1 VLVLLCLVALAA
13 APKPTQANGHRFF
26 VGFSEDLPK
35 KIGTAAARPAERLGA
50 SAFRVTLMWAP
61 GETRL
66 RTSEAKQLGRAVRGT
81 KGMRLVLAVYAFPGT
96 RRAPIDEGGRNQYCA
111 YTADALRRFPSIRDV
126 VIWNEPNKSLFWSP
140 QLTGDPWDAAPLA
153 YEALLARCW
162 DVLHAA
168 RPGVNVIGFALSST
182 GNDDARSHSPGSFIR
197 LVGDAYRTSGRTRPL
212 FDTVGHH
219 PYGRDSRERPWRRHV
234 GSTTIALGD
243 WNKLMYNLREAFRGT
258 AQPIPGEKG
267 VSIWY
272 MEYGVE
278 TRVDPARRRSYR
290 QHERAQVLPDV
301 ALRPDS
307 ADPSVTSGAPDQG
320 TQVLD
325 AIRLAA
331 CQPYVGAI
339 FNFLLVDESR
349 LGGWQSGVYYA
360 DRTPKRSYGAFREA
374 ISEASAGA
382 VDCDRLK
389 GGRPSADFTPP
400 DPPDELAVVLR
411 PAEVE
416 LTWAEV
422 PDAVSYEIYRDGTC
436 LGHTRAALWIGER
449 PRYDSLF
456 TVRPVDAAGNLGE
469 SSVPAVVGG
478 RRKTP

>member
-1 VLVLLCLVALAA
+1 VRVVLRRLVLVLLCLAALCAA
-13 APKPTQANGHRFF
+13 AGRTQASTHRFF

-35 KIGTAAARPAERLGA
+35 KVGPAAARPAERLGA

-61 GETRL
+61 GER
-66 RTSEAKQLGRAVRGT
+66 RVSARDAGQIARAVRGT

-96 RRAPIDEGGRNQYCA
+96 RRAPLDPGGRDQYCA
-111 YTADALRRFPSIRDV
+111 YAADALHRFPSIRDV
-126 VIWNEPNKSLFWSP
+126 VIWNEPNKALFWSP
-140 QLTGDPWDAAPLA
+140 QLTGDPWDAAPIA
-153 YEALLARCW
+153 YEALLARCY

-168 RPGVNVIGFALSST
+168 RRNVNVIGFALSSP
-182 GNDDARSHSPGSFIR
+182 GNFIR
-197 LVGDAYRTSGRTRPL
+197 LVGDAYRESGRTRPL

-243 WNKLMYNLREAFRGT
+243 WNKLMWNLREAFRGT

-278 TRVDPARRRSYR
+278 TSVDRTRRRAYR
-290 QHERAQVLPDV
+290 AREHAQVLPDV
-301 ALRPDS
+301 ALTPDS
-307 ADPSVTSGAPDQG
+307 ADPAVTSGAPDQS

-349 LGGWQSGVYYA
+349 LTGWQSGVYYA

-374 ISEASAGA
+374 IAEATTGG

-389 GGRPSADFTPP
+389 GGRPSPDFTPP
-400 DPPDELAVVLR
+400 DPPDEVSVVLR

-416 LTWAEV
+416 LRWTEV
-422 PDAVSYEIYRDGTC
+422 PDAVAYEVYRDERCMGSTK
-436 LGHTRAALWIGER
+436 AALWIGER
-449 PRYDSLF
+449 PRGDSLF
-456 TVRPVDAAGNLGE
+456 TIRPVDAAGNLGE
-469 SSVPAVVGG
+469 PTVPVVVDA
-478 RRKTP
+478 RRKLS